1 MVDPG
6 ARMES
11 EVSGPNVWLE
21 LNKKAG
27 TKVQGFITRNKVGI
41 LIKPVSYTHLTLPPK
56 RIV

>member
-6 ARMES
+6 ARMEN

-21 LNKKAG
+21 LNKKAE

-41 LIKPVSYTHLTLPPK
+41 LIKHSIQPSPFWTLK
-56 RIV
+56 